1 MVLFSHVEV
10 PMIFIRVRGV
20 YKRAM
25 FFLFIVGIWE
35 VFILHLLVFFSVLRR
50 TGDEEAGGG
59 PGLGCAVKLLL
70 LVDCELEVKLWR
82 MLLVSIK
89 KQSYRPEENWGYATR
104 DAVQRNIWQYR
115 GLIDR
120 SSQLHARDMI
130 PLVIVF
136 TRYIPSLPCNLTD
149 ANLEGA
155 TLQSWLW
162 KQKSC
167 KAG

>member
-70 LVDCELEVKLWR
+70 LVDCELEVKL
-82 MLLVSIK
+82 
-89 KQSYRPEENWGYATR
+89 
-104 DAVQRNIWQYR
+104 
-115 GLIDR
+115 
-120 SSQLHARDMI
+120 
-130 PLVIVF
+130 
-136 TRYIPSLPCNLTD
+136 
-149 ANLEGA
+149 
-155 TLQSWLW
+155 
-162 KQKSC
+162 
-167 KAG
+167 